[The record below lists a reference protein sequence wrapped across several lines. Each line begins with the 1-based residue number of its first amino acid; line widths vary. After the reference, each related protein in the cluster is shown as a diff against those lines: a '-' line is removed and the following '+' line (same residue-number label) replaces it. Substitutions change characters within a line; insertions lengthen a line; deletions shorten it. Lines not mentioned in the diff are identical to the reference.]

1 MREWR
6 QDAFDHSPEDFG
18 HHHLNISQAKLEAQ
32 ALWFDPNTRVELS
45 RYPGMEFHAY
55 LFVTARG
62 RFYYAVTDWA
72 GAQDYAAKYECRVME
87 RYNGIQWEA
96 VA

>member
-18 HHHLNISQAKLEAQ
+18 HDHRSISQAKLEAQ
-32 ALWFDPNTRVELS
+32 ALWFDPNTRTELS
-45 RYPGMEFHAY
+45 RYPDMEIYAY

-62 RFYYAVTDWA
+62 GFYYAVTDLA
-72 GAQDYAAKYECRVME
+72 GAHDYAAQYECRVVE
-87 RYNGIQWEA
+87 QYDGIQWEA